1 MKEPH
6 GARHPPRPRVMRR
19 DLVTG
24 WRSVDRG
31 SVNRAIELRKKQFPC
46 DGVVGRGVVH
56 TVPRAKGERRGGT
69 AESLEPE
76 RAWTLPGRE
85 PRDPTAVR
93 PRKRTD
99 RPVKASGK
107 TGMYGRGKS
116 DGPIVPMKP
125 ANKDGKSAE
134 RVEGRGPTKGNT
146 RRRAAPRT
154 PSRTSVSPGLA
165 RVRQGLCALALDPR

>member
-31 SVNRAIELRKKQFPC
+31 SVSRAIELRKKQFPC

-56 TVPRAKGERRGGT
+56 TVPRASVDAPWTRTERSHGCP
-69 AESLEPE
+69 PE
-76 RAWTLPGRE
+76 
-85 PRDPTAVR
+85 
-93 PRKRTD
+93 
-99 RPVKASGK
+99 K
-107 TGMYGRGKS
+107 T
-116 DGPIVPMKP
+116 DGPAGEGEPQDRHVWSWEVGR
-125 ANKDGKSAE
+125 AHSTDEAREQRRQVGGAGGGKGSDQ
-134 RVEGRGPTKGNT
+134 GNT